1 MKHVHRHTSV
11 SSSQPAI
18 LSKKDGLFFQI
29 KKKTEQNDAIESSI
43 ASHHI
48 TLLLYV
54 TNEGITF
61 VNNHLIKRH
70 F

>member
-43 ASHHI
+43 ASHHFI
-48 TLLLYV
+48 TV
-54 TNEGITF
+54 RN
-61 VNNHLIKRH
+61 K
-70 F
+70 

>member
-29 KKKTEQNDAIESSI
+29 KKKKTEQNDAIESSI
-43 ASHHI
+43 ASHHFI
-48 TLLLYV
+48 TV
-54 TNEGITF
+54 RN
-61 VNNHLIKRH
+61 K
-70 F
+70 